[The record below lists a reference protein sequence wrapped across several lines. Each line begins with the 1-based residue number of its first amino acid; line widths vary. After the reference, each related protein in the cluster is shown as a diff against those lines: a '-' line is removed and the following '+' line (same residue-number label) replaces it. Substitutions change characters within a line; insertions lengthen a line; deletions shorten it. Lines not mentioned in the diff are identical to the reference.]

1 MNQKP
6 KLKKYN
12 KQNIKK
18 VSKFAE
24 DDKYKQQLFEGNLSV
39 DKMKFSTFRDT
50 LRSSRAGS
58 TEGKS
63 KDKEN
68 NCLTNS
74 RVIGSNNMADSLVEE
89 HQDSPFVIDFD
100 EKLLEMRRMEEEN
113 FEPFKE
119 KVKKVIEKTISKG
132 KNPNFNALMEKVN
145 FYLTSVSD
153 VPSKER
159 YKRITVDVN
168 QKCKKT
174 KSYSEQIEKGHIHN
188 SERKRLNNSTQRI
201 KHDKQHRSSSTLTK
215 TRPQT
220 ALMSTRP
227 TTNQFQTTTRS
238 LSTSQLNRYT
248 ICSLDLNN
256 VKWRSSNKE
265 EKQRFSS
272 LLQ

>member
-1 MNQKP
+1 
-6 KLKKYN
+6 
-12 KQNIKK
+12 
-18 VSKFAE
+18 
-24 DDKYKQQLFEGNLSV
+24 
-39 DKMKFSTFRDT
+39 MKFSTFRDT
-50 LRSSRAGS
+50 LRSSRVGS

-68 NCLTNS
+68 SCLANS
-74 RVIGSNNMADSLVEE
+74 RLIGSNNMADSVVEGY
-89 HQDSPFVIDFD
+89 QDSPFVIDFD

-174 KSYSEQIEKGHIHN
+174 KSYSEQIEQGHIHY
-188 SERKRLNNSTQRI
+188 
-201 KHDKQHRSSSTLTK
+201 
-215 TRPQT
+215 
-220 ALMSTRP
+220 A
-227 TTNQFQTTTRS
+227 
-238 LSTSQLNRYT
+238 
-248 ICSLDLNN
+248 
-256 VKWRSSNKE
+256 
-265 EKQRFSS
+265 
-272 LLQ
+272 